1 MFNACLADTIHPFLA
16 SCLQDPR
23 GAVIQKLDPISGAI
37 VGRRCL
43 GLGEKDRC
51 AMLSCVG
58 FDMKEPMDTY
68 LTTPPPEDLSRRQ
81 LAIDLAED
89 AFIQAEFVLADA
101 VRSGLPADVDT
112 ASATRDAARLALAD
126 AEQPLKF
133 VTNFC
138 YAGDGTVKMFHLI
151 QNWHHC
157 VPSNITCSDDECNMY
172 GECDR
177 EDCLGWLREFCPMLL
192 PCVRFFY
199 GSLPRIWMGGATVP
213 ILKTPIWIFAD
224 GARIPRAPNE
234 TAPAGAKPSYTSR
247 LADEHSVRLP
257 HEIDGHMRSCTGG
270 MMGCPL
276 STMLCVGAHHRM
288 LCEVQ
293 RRHPTVN
300 ITGTADDTYFNG
312 DERVHAAYECKRT
325 HAWET
330 MRLTSKLTKVS
341 VYSPI
346 GNQDGNLNGTP
357 AYLPGSPHHPGGVL
371 KGGKAAGGYY
381 GDDDWCSTKL
391 RQTLEHKIANLDL
404 VDHIR
409 DFGKARNATQL
420 RSHLMRVIASAIP
433 AHWMRMMMPHVT
445 AAAAAAVD
453 ARIEESFASLADLA
467 HSPPER
473 RALSRSV
480 ASLRIREGGLE
491 LAAFSATRTALFL
504 AAYVKSRPAIARIFP
519 PSAACSDSHHLAN
532 AAVSACAA
540 LSSTLDSVRARHAEL
555 DSREYHCVDGS
566 VESDYHPYLP
576 DALELPSPESL
587 RTTPTTSTTPKLREK
602 QLVAVVHNDLWLNT
616 LDTVNAFD
624 TANTTS
630 TVKRREAKR
639 FISASQTGAGE
650 FLRVV
655 SDDAIRGSTITSST
669 LLTAVQYRCGAFLTA
684 LAPVLD
690 EMTRRG
696 VDVGQSD
703 RLGDTAINEANATTR
718 HNAVNRCIYNARAAV
733 ATATVRLGDK
743 GSTTQSRM
751 EASRRFEMYNK
762 GHVPDIIEIDAVDTL
777 YEVKCWT
784 PIRKFQALGHGSTK
798 KGGAVS
804 TNEGSHIAFGGT
816 AESARHLTLGCKQRG
831 TADQAPFDHAT
842 GVGYVAGHAGH
853 YADALARGRQ
863 VVLIVVETTGAVHPD
878 AIGMLYG
885 WHAEARVEGCLD
897 RTVYGASRTATTSFF
912 THHLRLISLAAV
924 IGAALP
930 VAIWAKSRKSHLL
943 SGAPLA
949 GLLPVVM

>member
-1 MFNACLADTIHPFLA
+1 
-16 SCLQDPR
+16 
-23 GAVIQKLDPISGAI
+23 
-37 VGRRCL
+37 
-43 GLGEKDRC
+43 
-51 AMLSCVG
+51 
-58 FDMKEPMDTY
+58 
-68 LTTPPPEDLSRRQ
+68 
-81 LAIDLAED
+81 
-89 AFIQAEFVLADA
+89 
-101 VRSGLPADVDT
+101 
-112 ASATRDAARLALAD
+112 
-126 AEQPLKF
+126 
-133 VTNFC
+133 
-138 YAGDGTVKMFHLI
+138 
-151 QNWHHC
+151 
-157 VPSNITCSDDECNMY
+157 
-172 GECDR
+172 
-177 EDCLGWLREFCPMLL
+177 
-192 PCVRFFY
+192 
-199 GSLPRIWMGGATVP
+199 
-213 ILKTPIWIFAD
+213 
-224 GARIPRAPNE
+224 
-234 TAPAGAKPSYTSR
+234 
-247 LADEHSVRLP
+247 
-257 HEIDGHMRSCTGG
+257 
-270 MMGCPL
+270 MGCPL

-293 RRHPTVN
+293 RRHPAGN

-312 DERVHAAYECKRT
+312 NERVHAAYECKRT

-346 GNQDGNLNGTP
+346 GNRDGNLEGTP
-357 AYLPGSPHHPGGVL
+357 AYLPGSPHHPGGIL

-480 ASLRIREGGLE
+480 ASLRIREGGFE

-504 AAYVKSRPAIARIFP
+504 AAYVKSRPTIARIFP
-519 PSAACSDSHHLAN
+519 PSATCSDSHHLAN

-624 TANTTS
+624 TANASTA

-650 FLRVV
+650 FLRVA
-655 SDDAIRGSTITSST
+655 SDDAIRGSTITSSN
-669 LLTAVQYRCGAFLTA
+669 LLTAIQYRCGAFLTA

-696 VDVGQSD
+696 VHVGQSD

-733 ATATVRLGDK
+733 ATSTVRLGDK
-743 GSTTQSRM
+743 GSTMQSRM

-842 GVGYVAGHAGH
+842 GGGHVAGHAGH
-853 YADALARGRQ
+853 YADALAKGRQ
-863 VVLIVVETTGAVHPD
+863 VVLIVIETTGAVHPD
-878 AIGMLYG
+878 AVGMLYA
-885 WHAEARVEGCLD
+885 WHAETRAEGCID
-897 RTVYGASRTATTSFF
+897 RTVYGTSRTATTSFF